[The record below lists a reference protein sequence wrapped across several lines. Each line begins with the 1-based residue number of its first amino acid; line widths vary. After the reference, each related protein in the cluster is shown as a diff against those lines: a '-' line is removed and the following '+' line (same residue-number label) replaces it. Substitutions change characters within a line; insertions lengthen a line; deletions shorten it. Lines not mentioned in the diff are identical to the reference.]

1 MSFREPKRMLLLLR
15 EAGAGWIL
23 ALPVLELLQ
32 LVGLGGLRDQG
43 RFVYSPNAMLLAGVM
58 PMVMAIWTI
67 VGQCHAKLVLS
78 ASELR
83 APRVLRTLCL
93 TSSGFAAWTIF
104 ELLVPIVV
112 LHGPYLQWL
121 LFIFYALCAGV
132 LVALFRNTW
141 FEIPLWASW
150 IAVDIHASMGSSI
163 VSSTWVECL
172 AVTLPLLI
180 AWRLRV
186 LLRALHTGTHG
197 DLLRSLAA
205 ERSIMTAKW
214 SAHSHAAASAGDA
227 RQVVPAWQRAF
238 FGEIH
243 QRTVDRSSAVAW
255 RVSLG
260 PLYERRVSW
269 ILLCFAPALIM
280 LLLASH
286 AYTVAFAK
294 LFTIPVFVSLPLLC
308 GIMGAVFLQARVR
321 RLADLLQVPSG
332 EIADLALLPGLGDQW
347 LVRRALLREALV
359 PPLSYYGLCLGGLV
373 GSCWVLWRLGQAQ
386 FDPILFLVV
395 PPSAL
400 LLLFA
405 MLTVGVLSGRLSRD
419 SSWFNGSAFFVVPPT
434 FLSMFAGVGPR
445 PAHQWTANLPTW
457 LSIIWLIVLGTMAAC
472 LVRWA
477 IQLTRRPNLLCR

>member
-32 LVGLGGLRDQG
+32 LAGLGGLRDRG
-43 RFVYSPNAMLLAGVM
+43 RFVFSPNAMLLAGFV

-93 TSSGFAAWTIF
+93 TSSGFAAWTVF

-141 FEIPLWASW
+141 FEIPIWFSW
-150 IAVDIHASMGSSI
+150 IAVDIHASMGSSV
-163 VSSTWVECL
+163 VSSKWVECL

-214 SAHSHAAASAGDA
+214 SSDSRATASSGV
-227 RQVVPAWQRAF
+227 RQVVPAWRRAV
-238 FGEIH
+238 FGERR
-243 QRTVDRSSAVAW
+243 QRTVDRSSADVW

-280 LLLASH
+280 TSLAPH

-294 LFTIPVFVSLPLLC
+294 LLTIPVFVSLPFLC
-308 GIMGAVFLQARVR
+308 GIMGVVFLLTRVR
-321 RLADLLQVPSG
+321 RLADLLQDPSG
-332 EIADLALLPGLGDQW
+332 EIADLALLPGLGDHG
-347 LVRRALLREALV
+347 LLRRALLREALV
-359 PPLSYYGLCLGGLV
+359 PPLSYYGLCLGGLA
-373 GSCWVLWRLGQAQ
+373 GSCWVLWRLGQTQ
-386 FDPILFLVV
+386 IDPILFLVV

-405 MLTVGVLSGRLSRD
+405 MLTVGVLSGRLGRD
-419 SSWFNGSAFFVVPPT
+419 SSWFNGSIFFVLPPT
-434 FLSMFAGVGPR
+434 LLSMFARVGSQP
-445 PAHQWTANLPTW
+445 PHQWMANLPTW
-457 LSIIWLIVLGTMAAC
+457 LSIVWLIVLGAMAAC

-477 IQLTRRPNLLCR
+477 IELSRRPNLLCQ